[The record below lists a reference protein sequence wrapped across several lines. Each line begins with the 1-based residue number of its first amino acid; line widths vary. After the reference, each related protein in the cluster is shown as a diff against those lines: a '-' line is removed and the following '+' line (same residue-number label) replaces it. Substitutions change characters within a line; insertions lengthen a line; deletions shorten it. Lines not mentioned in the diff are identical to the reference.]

1 MKCTWSLRKKS
12 DENASKEEFAHLDNL
27 TLSQLDYLGT
37 VRDHERIT
45 SSEIAKTLGY
55 ANSSVTVMIK
65 RLEKLGLLTKVQS
78 SEDRRVTYIELTE
91 LGREVVQVQLDVY
104 MDLATALKS
113 ELTLEEQKEFERMLR
128 KGLSALK

>member
-1 MKCTWSLRKKS
+1 
-12 DENASKEEFAHLDNL
+12 
-27 TLSQLDYLGT
+27 
-37 VRDHERIT
+37 
-45 SSEIAKTLGY
+45 
-55 ANSSVTVMIK
+55 MIK